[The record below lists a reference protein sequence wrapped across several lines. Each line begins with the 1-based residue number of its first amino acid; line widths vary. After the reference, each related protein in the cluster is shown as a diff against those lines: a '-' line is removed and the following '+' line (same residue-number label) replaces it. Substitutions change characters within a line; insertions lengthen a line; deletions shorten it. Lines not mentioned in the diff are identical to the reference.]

1 MGLSAVQLLR
11 VGGDAIPPLQPQAVD
26 RRLRIRRFQVRRRH
40 LNALPL
46 KVRPLSKVSPVKENH
61 SQIKEMREETFHF
74 LPVTMKLLAELKR
87 LTRLLG
93 DTLGLVQGH
102 LESCDKESGMKLPL
116 V

>member
-46 KVRPLSKVSPVKENH
+46 QVRPLSKVLFLKGKSFANQRVK
-61 SQIKEMREETFHF
+61 
-74 LPVTMKLLAELKR
+74 
-87 LTRLLG
+87 
-93 DTLGLVQGH
+93 
-102 LESCDKESGMKLPL
+102 
-116 V
+116 

>member
-46 KVRPLSKVSPVKENH
+46 QVRPQSKVSSLKKNH
-61 SQIKEMREETFHF
+61 LQINAGEETSRDQE
-74 LPVTMKLLAELKR
+74 VAYRTIRAQEMQKS
-87 LTRLLG
+87 T
-93 DTLGLVQGH
+93 
-102 LESCDKESGMKLPL
+102 
-116 V
+116 